1 MEENSKI
8 IEAVFQL
15 FDNAK
20 RQYGDTIENYWFN
33 DSKLCPACNKKI
45 DIFRFGEKSAIS
57 LNGFI
62 YRDLNT
68 LIAYFLCSRCAKEI
82 FRKSKQSKIIYPK
95 LEENLKKAYT
105 EFIKGSAS

>member
-1 MEENSKI
+1 MEDNPEI
-8 IEAVFQL
+8 TEAVFEL
-15 FDNAK
+15 FNNAQ
-20 RQYGDTIENYWFN
+20 RMYGDAVENYWFYEGEN
-33 DSKLCPACNKKI
+33 CPACGKKI
-45 DIFRFGEKSAIS
+45 DLMQFGGKSAVS
-57 LNGFI
+57 LNAFI

-82 FRKSKQSKIIYPK
+82 LRKSKQSKIIYPK

>member
-1 MEENSKI
+1 MEDNPEI
-8 IEAVFQL
+8 ISAVYAL

-20 RQYGDTIENYWFN
+20 RMYGAVVENYWFY
-33 DSKLCPACNKKI
+33 DSENCPACSRKI
-45 DIFRFGEKSAIS
+45 DTLQLGEKSAIS
-57 LNGFI
+57 LNSFT

-68 LIAYFLCSRCAKEI
+68 LIAYFLCGRCAKEI